1 MLYFKYSDVFWL
13 FILIDR
19 CFRIEWFAQIVKQII
34 AIVNRIHIVPK
45 KIAYRYFPDIIQIR
59 GAERFKAST
68 NTTYIEINA
77 KKILVRIN
85 EIIMYKMPA

>member
-13 FILIDR
+13 FILTDR

-34 AIVNRIHIVPK
+34 AIVSKIHIVPK
-45 KIAYRYFPDIIQIR
+45 NRAYRYFPVTIQIS

-68 NTTYIEINA
+68 NTT
-77 KKILVRIN
+77 
-85 EIIMYKMPA
+85 